1 MKKTITVFGSSF
13 PKPGDEEYILAYKLG
28 RFLGESNFN
37 VCSGGYRGIM
47 DAVSKG
53 VTETGGE
60 AIGITVDLYNVK
72 PSENLTKEIKC
83 SSLFERIEKLIDTGD
98 GYIILPGGTGTLVEL
113 AVVWEFMNKNM
124 MNSKPVACIGDF
136 WREVVK
142 SIDERMKFEGRRT
155 GLVKLFNGIEETVEF
170 MKGYFRNMDE

>member
-83 SSLFERIEKLIDTGD
+83 NSLFERIEKLIDTGD

-113 AVVWEFMNKNM
+113 SVVWEYINKKM
-124 MNSKPVACIGDF
+124 MSKKPVVCVGEYWNPII
-136 WREVVK
+136 ET
-142 SIDERMKFEGRRT
+142 IENRMKLEGRET
-155 GLVKLFNGIEETVEF
+155 GLVKVFNGIDEAVEF
-170 MKGYFRNMDE
+170 IRESLN

>member
-13 PKPGDEEYILAYKLG
+13 PKPGDEEYISAYKLG
-28 RFLGESNFN
+28 RLLGENNFN

-72 PSENLTKEIKC
+72 PSRHLTREIKC
-83 SSLFERIEKLIDTGD
+83 GSLFERIEKLIDTGD

-113 AVVWEFMNKNM
+113 SVVWEFMNKNM
-124 MNSKPVACIGDF
+124 MKLKPVACVGEF
-136 WREVVK
+136 WRKVVE
-142 SIDERMKFEGRRT
+142 SVDERMEYEGRRT
-155 GLVKLFNGIEETVEF
+155 GLVKIFNGIDEAVEF
-170 MKGYFRNMDE
+170 IKSNIK